1 MLSSLNLEEGES
13 TSLYQQQLRR
23 KRQMLYLRLSQEL
36 KEFGFTGPVAW
47 GFLSKWDRSEQD
59 WTLLLEPRVPS
70 ESASSPLL

>member
-1 MLSSLNLEEGES
+1 
-13 TSLYQQQLRR
+13 
-23 KRQMLYLRLSQEL
+23 MLYLRLSQEL